1 MHTPKISVIVPVYNV
16 QNYLRQCLDSI
27 IGQSFSNFEMICI
40 NDGSTDDSPQILE
53 QYAALDSRIRI
64 ISQPNRGLSAARN
77 AGLAQAT
84 AEYIFFIDS
93 DDYIEPDTL
102 EKLFDTARRTGA
114 DLTCADF
121 LPFPETEADQKETK
135 TNKRILIK
143 PKNAARMPAAG
154 RQSVKDSCGCQRQ
167 TAQKQHHQTI

>member
-84 AEYIFFIDS
+84 AE
-93 DDYIEPDTL
+93 
-102 EKLFDTARRTGA
+102 
-114 DLTCADF
+114 
-121 LPFPETEADQKETK
+121 
-135 TNKRILIK
+135 
-143 PKNAARMPAAG
+143 
-154 RQSVKDSCGCQRQ
+154 
-167 TAQKQHHQTI
+167 